1 MIGPLDLF
9 LSGLIKKECIECFSS
24 LGYVLFLK
32 LFIINGVLG
41 NSNERTKNGS
51 ERGFVEHGLDSV

>member
-9 LSGLIKKECIECFSS
+9 LISGLIKKCIECFSS

-32 LFIINGVLG
+32 LFIINGVLD
-41 NSNERTKNGS
+41 NSNEQTKKGLRT
-51 ERGFVEHGLDSV
+51 RFR

>member
-9 LSGLIKKECIECFSS
+9 LSGLIKKECIGCFSS

-32 LFIINGVLG
+32 LFIINGVLD
-41 NSNERTKNGS
+41 NSNERTKNG
-51 ERGFVEHGLDSV
+51 LDNWP